1 MSERRTQSDRSD
13 QQPLFQNTDDQEQAY
28 APQQVPGN
36 AIPAHEEDAD
46 ADAGRAAHGRADAPA
61 FGVIPAVPAGDI
73 SASTP
78 AAGPGSPL
86 IVPVVPTESQ
96 VDEEDRR

>member
-1 MSERRTQSDRSD
+1 MED
-13 QQPLFQNTDDQEQAY
+13 QAQQKQPLFQNADDQEQAY

-36 AIPAHEEDAD
+36 AIPAAEEDAA
-46 ADAGRAAHGRADAPA
+46 ADAGAARAGRGDAPA

-78 AAGPGSPL
+78 AAGPGAPL
-86 IVPVVPTESQ
+86 VVPVVPTESQ
-96 VDEEDRR
+96 VDEEDRRQP